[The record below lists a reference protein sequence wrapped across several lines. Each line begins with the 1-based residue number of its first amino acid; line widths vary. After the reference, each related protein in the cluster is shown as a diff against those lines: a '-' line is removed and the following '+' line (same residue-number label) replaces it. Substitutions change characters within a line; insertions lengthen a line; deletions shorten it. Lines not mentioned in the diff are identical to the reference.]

1 MIVINCSF
9 ISETTDMKDFFKVLC
24 DEGLV
29 EGSRADKGN
38 AGYDFYINAEDPK
51 KMMLIEKWETME
63 DLQAHSE
70 TELFQKFRPT
80 CKANGVKSRLAMYEE

>member
-9 ISETTDMKDFFKVLC
+9 ISETTDMHDFFKVLV
-24 DEGLV
+24 DRGLV
-29 EGSRADKGN
+29 SGSRADHGN
-38 AGYDFYINAEDPK
+38 QGYDFYINAEDSK

-70 TELFQKFRPT
+70 TELFQSFRPT
-80 CKANGVKSRLAMYEE
+80 CKEFAVKSRLAMYEE